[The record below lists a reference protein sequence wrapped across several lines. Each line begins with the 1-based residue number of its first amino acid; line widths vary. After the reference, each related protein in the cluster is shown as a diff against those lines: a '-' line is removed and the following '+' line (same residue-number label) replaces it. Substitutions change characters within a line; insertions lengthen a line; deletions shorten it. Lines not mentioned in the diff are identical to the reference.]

1 MKIRQI
7 SRKQASYNRILAKIK
22 AGMKPICVICGK
34 WGANDLMHLLPRSIY
49 PQHKT
54 NPLNLAIG
62 CRICHNKYDNDIIF
76 RRKQKRLYEQIKSFD
91 EMGAYRY
98 FKMCEIE

>member
-7 SRKQASYNRILAKIK
+7 SRKQARKSRELTKIK
-22 AGMKPICVICGK
+22 SKMEKKCAICKREGD
-34 WGANDLMHLLPRSIY
+34 DLAHLLPKSLFPEHY
-49 PQHKT
+49 T
-54 NPLNLAIG
+54 NPLNLAIL
-62 CRICHNKYDNDIIF
+62 CRRCHKRYDDDIVF

-98 FKMCEIE
+98 FKMHEIE